1 MERATLQLV
10 PFEATAD
17 TTTALP
23 SIAPIEDAA
32 TRGFVVVIEPNFTG
46 HRWRYVEWIA
56 QACLES
62 GHPCLVVTEGSNEDH
77 RLARDIMAANRDDLQ
92 IAFVDEQS
100 QSRRRGMKKRISYAR
115 YHAYFKHAYDSVK
128 RVERV
133 RLVVVP
139 YVDYFFHA
147 LPMLGTPFGHAPWIA
162 ITMRATFHHRKVG
175 IRTPGRPLVNFVKSL
190 LFRRAVHTKGFRE
203 LLSID
208 PTLPD
213 WIGRANPKRGA
224 KVEYLADPFPDAK
237 ADDPFE
243 ARERL
248 DLDPAGRY
256 LLVYGAIT
264 DRKGICELAEALAGM
279 KDAPTLLLA
288 GEQDKETR
296 GFMRAFIPILKPAPV
311 ILDRFIPNEME
322 RDLFSACD
330 AVWLG
335 YKGHYGMSGVLV
347 QAYRF
352 DKPVIA
358 TGDGLIGWFCRD
370 GKLGPCLDDLSAE
383 SIRRA
388 IGEVAQKWAHGE
400 KHQRPLNHLLERN
413 TLAQFKDTL
422 RNAIEAYIGTRVS

>member
-1 MERATLQLV
+1 MERATHLV
-10 PFEATAD
+10 PVD
-17 TTTALP
+17 
-23 SIAPIEDAA
+23 APIADAA
-32 TRGFVVVIEPNFTG
+32 KLGYVVIIEPSFTG

-62 GHPCLVVTEGSNEDH
+62 GHPCLVVTENSNEDH
-77 RLARDIMAANRDDLQ
+77 RLAREIMAAGREDLQ
-92 IAFVDEQS
+92 IAFVDPDGQG
-100 QSRRRGMKKRISYAR
+100 QRRGLGIKRNSYAR
-115 YHAYFKHAYDSVK
+115 YHAYFKLAYDSVK

-147 LPMLGTPFGHAPWIA
+147 LPLLGTPFGRAPWIA

-175 IRTPGRPLVNFVKSL
+175 VRTPGRPVANLVKSL
-190 LFRRAVHTKGFRE
+190 LFRRAVHTKGLRA

-208 PTLPD
+208 PTLHE
-213 WIGRANPKRGA
+213 WVGRANPKHGA
-224 KVEYLADPFPDAK
+224 KVAYVADPFPDAT
-237 ADDPFE
+237 AEDPVV

-248 DLDPAGRY
+248 GLDRNGRY
-256 LLVYGAIT
+256 LLVYGSISE
-264 DRKGICELAEALAGM
+264 RKGICELAEALAGM

-288 GEQDKETR
+288 GEQDPDIR

-311 ILDRFIPNEME
+311 ILDRFISNETE

-330 AVWLG
+330 IVWLG

-358 TGDGLIGWFCRD
+358 TSDGLIGWFCRD
-370 GKLGPCLDDLSAE
+370 GQLGPCLHDLSAA
-383 SIRRA
+383 SIKRA
-388 IGEVAQKWAHGE
+388 IDEIGARWQQGIM
-400 KHQRPLNHLLERN
+400 HQRPLDHMLARN
-413 TLAQFKDTL
+413 TLGQFKETL
-422 RNAIEAYIGTRVS
+422 RQTIAAAIEMRA